1 MTRTLKPI
9 WKIGLIAGLW
19 AAYSLWRQRPGYH
32 RPGHPGTALITGAS
46 SGIGAA
52 FARALAAEGYDL
64 LLVARRA
71 ERLAALAAELQQ
83 HGGTVDMLAA
93 DLATPAGIEQVAQ
106 RITHLPNLTLLINN
120 AGFGLKGDFWDVDL
134 ARQQAMIYLHV
145 QAAVA
150 LCHAALPGMLARRCG
165 QIINVSSVAA
175 FGPLPGNA
183 TYMPTKA
190 YLNHFSESLALEL
203 QGRGVQVQ
211 ALCPGF
217 TYSEFHDAPAY
228 AGFDRGRYP
237 GFMWMTAEVVVAQS
251 LAALRRA
258 GQPVVFVPGRL
269 NRLLAYIQKSGLP
282 RPFLR
287 QAVRLM
293 KRTPVAG
300 RDAP

>member
-1 MTRTLKPI
+1 MTRNLKPI
-9 WKIGLIAGLW
+9 WKIGLMAGLW
-19 AAYSLWRQRPGYH
+19 AAVSLWRQRPGH
-32 RPGHPGTALITGAS
+32 PRPGHPGTALITGAS

-52 FARALAAEGYDL
+52 FARTLAAEGYDL

-71 ERLAALAAELQQ
+71 ERLAALAAELRQQ
-83 HGGTVDMLAA
+83 HGVTVETLAV
-93 DLATPAGIEQVAQ
+93 DLATPAGIAQVAQ

-120 AGFGLKGDFWDVDL
+120 AGFGLKGPFWDVDL
-134 ARQQAMIYLHV
+134 ARQQAMIQLHV
-145 QAAVA
+145 QATVA
-150 LCHAALPGMLARRCG
+150 LCHAALPGMLAHRHG

-190 YLNHFSESLALEL
+190 YLNNFSESLALEL

-217 TYSEFHDAPAY
+217 TYSEFHDTAEY
-228 AGFDRGRYP
+228 AGFNRRRYP
-237 GFMWMTAEVVVAQS
+237 GFMWMTAEAVAAHS

-258 GQPVVFVPGRL
+258 QPPVVFVPGRV
-269 NRLLAYIQKSGLP
+269 NRLLTLIQRSRLP

-287 QAVRLM
+287 QIVRLM
-293 KRTPVAG
+293 GPSAARP
-300 RDAP
+300 